1 MAALK
6 WNGWQRSSGMGG
18 NFEPEYAIRYH
29 QTENGG
35 VGVELGGSVELV
47 RDRHF
52 YFNLKRF

>member
-1 MAALK
+1 
-6 WNGWQRSSGMGG
+6 MGG

-35 VGVELGGSVELV
+35 VGVELGGSVDLV